1 MATIVIICLLAFI
14 GYELYIYNQFQAGQ
28 MNNSEAPKAEVTTSG
43 QCVDD
48 ADIIGKST
56 FDVNAELKRM
66 RQRKE
71 ADERKEAI
79 AKGEMTE
86 DGKEVAKPV
95 NPEDCEMEPKKVWKQ
110 VPTEELDDIF
120 DEPEEAD
127 EPDKPLADGGTI
139 DDIDLAF
146 RNVRRKDL
154 SEEEELQVV
163 KVFKELKGT
172 EFLDAIEQ
180 QFSEVGTRIDELI
193 EKHSAKD
200 EPELV
205 IPESFEDFKLSDFM

>member
-1 MATIVIICLLAFI
+1 MAAIVIICLLAFI

-28 MNNSEAPKAEVTTSG
+28 TNNSAPKKAESASPEQDVN
-43 QCVDD
+43 D

-71 ADERKEAI
+71 EEERKEAI

-86 DGKEVAKPV
+86 DGKEIAEEVK
-95 NPEDCEMEPKKVWKQ
+95 PEDCEMEQKKVWKQ
-110 VPTEELDDIF
+110 VPTEELNTMF
-120 DEPEEAD
+120 DEPEETEQAD
-127 EPDKPLADGGTI
+127 EPLADGGTI

-154 SEEEELQVV
+154 SEEEELKMV

-172 EFLDAIEQ
+172 ELLDAIEH
-180 QFSEVGTRIDELI
+180 QFSEVGMRIDELI
-193 EKHSAKD
+193 EKHSAKA

-205 IPESFEDFKLSDFM
+205 IPGSFEDFKLSDFM

>member
-1 MATIVIICLLAFI
+1 MATVVTCGILLMAI
-14 GYELYIYNQFQAGQ
+14 YMAVVYLLYPYETPTLGEERETAEHESPAGISD
-28 MNNSEAPKAEVTTSG
+28 N
-43 QCVDD
+43 
-48 ADIIGKST
+48 DIMGKST
-56 FDVNAELKRM
+56 FDVNAELRRI
-66 RQRKE
+66 RQEKE
-71 ADERKEAI
+71 ESVQKEAI

-86 DGKEVAKPV
+86 DGKEIANPV
-95 NPEDCEMEPKKVWKQ
+95 SPEDCEMEQKKVWKQ
-110 VPTEELDDIF
+110 VPAEELHDMF

-127 EPDKPLADGGTI
+127 GPNGPLADGDTI

-146 RNVRRKDL
+146 NNIRRKDL
-154 SEEEELQVV
+154 SEEEELQIV

-180 QFSEVGTRIDELI
+180 QFAEVGTRIDELI

-200 EPELV
+200 EAVLV